1 MVTCDHDC
9 YDLASELNIT
19 VTDQASGQAVFP
31 GGKKLQALR
40 MILVSDIDSFRCEA
54 DKHKKIYRAC
64 ASSVI
69 ALSAATTITAS
80 LGLALDKTY
89 GRAIQFIV
97 VVLTAITTAVSAW
110 AEMRKARELWRHERE
125 VEYALKDIL
134 RDLDYRSVSG
144 ETNEKYLDDCF
155 SRAASVMGSSSSK
168 WARIHERSL
177 EANSIHGDAH

>member
-1 MVTCDHDC
+1 MTHQ
-9 YDLASELNIT
+9 S
-19 VTDQASGQAVFP
+19 SGQAVFL
-31 GGKKLQALR
+31 GGKKQQALR
-40 MILVSDIDSFRCEA
+40 KILESDIDSFGREA
-54 DKHKKIYRAC
+54 DKHKNIYRTC

-69 ALSAATTITAS
+69 ALAAATTITAS

-97 VVLTAITTAVSAW
+97 VALTATTTAVSAW

-134 RDLDYRSVSG
+134 RDLSYRSATG
-144 ETNEKYLDDCF
+144 PIADNYLDDCF
-155 SRAASVMGSSSSK
+155 SRAKAFIGSSSSK

-177 EANSIHGDAH
+177 ESVSTKDNET

>member
-1 MVTCDHDC
+1 MSHQ
-9 YDLASELNIT
+9 SS
-19 VTDQASGQAVFP
+19 DQGVFL
-31 GGKKLQALR
+31 GSKKQQALR
-40 MILVSDIDSFRCEA
+40 NILESDIGSFSREA
-54 DKHKKIYRAC
+54 DRHKKIHRTC

-69 ALSAATTITAS
+69 ALAAATTITAS

-97 VVLTAITTAVSAW
+97 VALTSTTTAVSAW

-134 RDLDYRSVSG
+134 RELDYRSVTG
-144 ETNEKYLDDCF
+144 ESNEKYLDDCF
-155 SRAASVMGSSSSK
+155 NRAASVIGSSSSK

-177 EANSIHGDAH
+177 AANPTDGDNS